1 MFEVNVYVCVYFDLR
16 AAEGPGGR
24 GGGAKVGAGWSPG
37 RIEKQYKDISTGGC

>member
-24 GGGAKVGAGWSPG
+24 GGGAKVGAGWWVVAG
-37 RIEKQYKDISTGGC
+37 AHRKAI